1 MNNRESVISWI
12 QGLPEYTKSEF
23 KKCKLL
29 HQEQQLAGPIASLE
43 TSDKNRMVSTPKR
56 RRLEGSDSGLGP
68 DATPHAFV
76 GSISSFSDT
85 ISMTSG
91 KSGRSGPPSPTKQ
104 IALLRLS
111 GEMEIRSLDIH
122 RFPKLAG
129 TDSLLQSIEEIGR
142 CVNILPYCMKST
154 VEKKVADLGALA
166 KPWST
171 SFQSPE
177 NADDLPGCIPSFEEV
192 DSVLKLAARCQED
205 ECEEAAWNC
214 DVHMALLRNVFG
226 DAEKKINAMLCN
238 TARPSKYFKPTSP
251 TGQLIDT
258 CIYKT
263 VEQDE
268 GLTNKITR
276 FCADSQTNNSINHTD
291 YNPLR
296 TRPLLLSIKSTKP
309 ETGKEAL
316 LQIGVWYS
324 TQWSF
329 LRWAVGQ
336 RLKKRAKL
344 EAHETTAEVEADTL
358 ASLSRLAF
366 IPGIIVHGHRWCMV
380 LSTYDD
386 KKTTL
391 WGEHQFGTTSS
402 FLGTFCAIAG
412 IRRLTAWANDHY
424 WPWFEKNVL

>member
-68 DATPHAFV
+68 DATPHAF
-76 GSISSFSDT
+76 
-85 ISMTSG
+85 
-91 KSGRSGPPSPTKQ
+91 
-104 IALLRLS
+104 
-111 GEMEIRSLDIH
+111 
-122 RFPKLAG
+122 LAG

-177 NADDLPGCIPSFEEV
+177 NADDLPGCIPSFEE
-192 DSVLKLAARCQED
+192 
-205 ECEEAAWNC
+205 
-214 DVHMALLRNVFG
+214 
-226 DAEKKINAMLCN
+226 KINAMLCN

-380 LSTYDD
+380 LSTYDG

-424 WPWFEKNVL
+424 WPWFEKNVLD